1 MSVGLDNLRHI
12 VVLMMENR
20 SFDHMLGYLALEKPD
35 IDGIVGNDYT
45 NLDSSGEP
53 HRTTDGAAYQ
63 GQLVADPG
71 HDVDDV
77 YFQMFGVPFGTPAGG
92 PPTMSGFCQSYE
104 QQGGDPED
112 IMRCFRPEQVPNTA
126 ALARHYAICKRWF
139 SSVAG
144 PTLPNRA
151 FAHYGTSFG
160 RLDMSP
166 VYFSRNPS
174 IYQRLR
180 QAGAQAKIY
189 YYSKASGTMG
199 LTFLLNDQRDY
210 FGLWG
215 DFENDCK
222 NDRLPQYSF
231 VEPPY
236 YDSGP
241 VIAADQHPDHDVRAG
256 DNFIRQV
263 YEAIRSNDATWHSTL
278 FLVVWDE
285 HGGLF
290 DHVQPPEVDHPD
302 GFTSAAPVYDF
313 AYYGVRVPAIAISP
327 FIDKGFV
334 SETLFEHASLPATAT
349 MQFIGDPKANA
360 PYERERNANTLLSL
374 LTLDQARDEPP
385 DWSARPVQLDPAA
398 VSSAAKDAAKLHLD
412 HVNEVHAVLQQ
423 RDPALAATMDP
434 NSVKT
439 EGDAAQ
445 FVAKA
450 MAVIHPEQPGQAG
463 TEDEP

>member
-1 MSVGLDNLRHI
+1 MRTNPKIEHI
-12 VVLMMENR
+12 IVLMMENR
-20 SFDHMLGYLALEKPD
+20 SFDHILGYMAQENPK

-53 HRTTDGAAYQ
+53 YRTTDGAAYR

-92 PPTMSGFCQSYE
+92 DPNMSGFSQSYE
-104 QQGGDPED
+104 QQGGDPQE

-126 ALARHYAICKRWF
+126 ALARHYAICNRWF

-166 VYFSRNPS
+166 VYFSSKPS

-180 QAGAQAKIY
+180 GAGAQAKIY
-189 YYSKASGTMG
+189 YYSGESGTMG

-215 DFENDCK
+215 DFQSDCK
-222 NDRLPQYSF
+222 HNRLPQYSF

-236 YDSGP
+236 YDRGP

-290 DHVQPPEVDHPD
+290 DHVPPPRVDHPD
-302 GFTSAAPVYDF
+302 GFTSTAPVYDF
-313 AYYGVRVPAIAISP
+313 AYYGVRVPALAISP
-327 FIDKGFV
+327 YIEKECV
-334 SETLFEHASLPATAT
+334 SQTLFEHASLPATAT
-349 MQFIGDPKANA
+349 MQFIGDPKAYA
-360 PYERERNANTLLSL
+360 PYDRERNANTLLSL
-374 LTLDQARDEPP
+374 LTLDAPRDELP
-385 DWSARPVQLDPAA
+385 DWSAHPVKLDPAA
-398 VSSAAKDAAKLHLD
+398 VSSAASDAAQLHLD
-412 HVNEVHAVLQQ
+412 HVREVHAVLQQ
-423 RDPALAATMDP
+423 RDAALAATMDP
-434 NSVKT
+434 KSVVT

-450 MAVIHPEQPGQAG
+450 MAVIHPEAAPQAAAEGQP
-463 TEDEP
+463 